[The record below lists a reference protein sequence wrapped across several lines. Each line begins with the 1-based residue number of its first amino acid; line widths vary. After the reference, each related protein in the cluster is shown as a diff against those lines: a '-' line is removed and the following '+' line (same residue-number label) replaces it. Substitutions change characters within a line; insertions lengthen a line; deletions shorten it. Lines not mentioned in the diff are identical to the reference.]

1 MRDAPD
7 RADVQRALD
16 GVLASEMFRG
26 SPKLGAFL
34 RYVVEA
40 TLRGEQDRIKGYT
53 IGVEALG
60 REEDFDPQIDPIVR
74 VEATRLR
81 RTLDRYYAGPGAN
94 DRIVFAL
101 SRGSYV
107 PAISLRAGAADTVPP
122 VAESPASA
130 GFINNL
136 NRRTVLVV
144 LAGAL
149 VVIAGLVALTVY
161 RSRPDAVAGRDA
173 TPNGSPPRCSPA
185 TACRRSRSRASAF
198 SLCRRCPARCVRN
211 SAPHGRSPR
220 NCVPRWPASTR

>member
-1 MRDAPD
+1 MTGNMDASAGQPVGPAPD
-7 RADVQRALD
+7 RAEVLRALD

-26 SPKLGAFL
+26 SAKLGAFL

-94 DRIVFAL
+94 DRIVFEL

-107 PAISLRAGAADTVPP
+107 PAIRTREVDQPA
-122 VAESPASA
+122 PAS
-130 GFINNL
+130 
-136 NRRTVLVV
+136 
-144 LAGAL
+144 
-149 VVIAGLVALTVY
+149 
-161 RSRPDAVAGRDA
+161 
-173 TPNGSPPRCSPA
+173 GSPPRIRKRWDWRIVSGA
-185 TACRRSRSRASAF
+185 VAGAILIIAAVVVLSRYGAMPGRVGVTSEAGDISAAP
-198 SLCRRCPARCVRN
+198 LQPGNGMPTLAIPRINILTLP
-211 SAPHGRSPR
+211 SAPGVARPQISFAQIGR
-220 NCVPRWPASTR
+220 

>member
-1 MRDAPD
+1 MAGNM
-7 RADVQRALD
+7 DVTAGQHAEVLRALD

-26 SPKLGAFL
+26 SAKLVAFL

-94 DRIVFAL
+94 DRIVFEL

-107 PAISLRAGAADTVPP
+107 PVIRARDIEEPA
-122 VAESPASA
+122 PASEA
-130 GFINNL
+130 
-136 NRRTVLVV
+136 
-144 LAGAL
+144 
-149 VVIAGLVALTVY
+149 
-161 RSRPDAVAGRDA
+161 P
-173 TPNGSPPRCSPA
+173 
-185 TACRRSRSRASAF
+185 
-198 SLCRRCPARCVRN
+198 VR
-211 SAPHGRSPR
+211 
-220 NCVPRWPASTR
+220 VP